1 MTNCKKTLFGFTLIE
16 LLVVI
21 LIIAILA
28 AVALPQYQKAVRRV
42 RFAKIEANMRML
54 AEAAAECKLRKG
66 DACNST
72 ELDITVPECEP
83 IAGTEWLAEMCY
95 IDLSRNSISLGGK
108 YGATLAEEW
117 YDNPPE
123 GLSTYTIY
131 AWGADRLPEFGFTK
145 DTGVRSHPDDPGAT
159 HYYSR

>member
-1 MTNCKKTLFGFTLIE
+1 MKKCKQAFFGFTLIE

-28 AVALPQYQKAVRRV
+28 AVALPQYQKAVRKV

-54 AEAAAECKLRKG
+54 AEAAAECQLRKG
-66 DACNST
+66 EACNST

-83 IAGTEWLAEMCY
+83 IAGTEWLASECY
-95 IDLSRNSISLGGK
+95 YEVVRDNIFLLGK
-108 YGATLAEEW
+108 YHAVVAYYW

-131 AWGADRLPEFGFTK
+131 AEGANNRLPEFGFTK
-145 DTGVRSHPDDPGAT
+145 DTGVSNVYPGAP
-159 HYYSR
+159 HLYSR